1 MNICNLDID
10 HFKLLNLIEKTPL
23 RSLKN
28 LPTTWGL
35 RLSKVKEIIPSL
47 NSEKPPHHMGIKTKL
62 FGPLQQLDVALKN
75 LPTTWGLR
83 HLSSHTSTDSSGSE
97 KPPHHMGIK
106 TSLFPLMSVSCERL

>member
-10 HFKLLNLIEKTPL
+10 HFNLLNLIEKTPL

-35 RLSKVKEIIPSL
+35 RLHCFDLMACNDSSEKPPHHMGIKTQTCIHLPARKG
-47 NSEKPPHHMGIKTKL
+47 SEKPPHHMGIKTKA
-62 FGPLQQLDVALKN
+62 VEATVVS
-75 LPTTWGLR
+75 TT
-83 HLSSHTSTDSSGSE
+83 GSE

-106 TSLFPLMSVSCERL
+106 TC